1 MYGGAMNLLT
11 SLLIAGLV
19 GLSVG
24 VSGTYKV
31 VADHYRAEAAAQKDA
46 DAKAYQVRTLE
57 LNDVSAELERAKSE
71 KQIVYRTITKRVET
85 YIDRPVYQRECLD
98 DDGLRDANAALA
110 GRASASQS
118 DAAVPAA
125 GAAGR

>member
-1 MYGGAMNLLT
+1 MNPLT

-19 GLSVG
+19 GMAVG
-24 VSGTYKV
+24 AGSAGKV
-31 VADHYRAEAAAQKDA
+31 VSNHYRAEAAAQKKA
-46 DAKAYQVRTLE
+46 DAKAYQARTVE
-57 LNDVSAELERAKSE
+57 FNQVSAELEQARNDRK
-71 KQIVYRTITKRVET
+71 IVYRTITRNVQT

-110 GRASASQS
+110 GAARAREPAP
-118 DAAVPAA
+118 AVSAA

>member
-1 MYGGAMNLLT
+1 VNPLT
-11 SLLIAGLV
+11 SILIAGLV
-19 GLSVG
+19 GLSLG

-31 VADHYRAEAAAQKDA
+31 VADHYRAEAAAQKEA

-98 DDGLRDANAALA
+98 DDGLRDANVALA
-110 GRASASQS
+110 GRASSGEPAP
-118 DAAVPAA
+118 AVPAA